1 MDKNERRKP
10 DMKKKVFDIDGVMV
24 CGKEVLRDG
33 RRIAAPLPLLFKVA
47 NGGWT
52 QDITVRQCLYRKKH
66 YQTKFRTI
74 ADAKRAFAKLAALPA
89 AKSLRDYTTL
99 KYCIIGPKRERM
111 NQNGGISR
119 NF

>member
-1 MDKNERRKP
+1 
-10 DMKKKVFDIDGVMV
+10 MKKKFFDIDSVMI
-24 CGKEVLRDG
+24 CGKEVMRDG
-33 RRIAAPLPLLFKVA
+33 KKISGPLSLLFRVTA
-47 NGGWT
+47 GGWAEKVT
-52 QDITVRQCLYRKKH
+52 TRKDLYGKRH
-66 YQTKFRTI
+66 FETKFRTLV
-74 ADAKRAFAKLAALPA
+74 DAKRAFAKLAALPA